1 MNNLVQAILDS
12 CRVQARYY
20 NTKLMDRNEFERL
33 LTPSTRP
40 NSEMCVPAY
49 VSFDGVCYLN
59 DLHLVEPDVDGEYH
73 AEYYDLPDTDM
84 QAPYSVDLIDG
95 LRWSYDSYC
104 SSSDLGNTRGYVYVE
119 VVWRK
124 LYQTG
129 KRVRNKIPV
138 DPKIGL
144 VWSDADGANYA
155 IVQHDATNN
164 VYKVLTDSAV
174 YASGWHLDASTLPW
188 YPKRTIVAYPWVR
201 I

>member
-1 MNNLVQAILDS
+1 MNNLVRAILDS
-12 CRVQARYY
+12 CKINVRYY
-20 NTKLMDRNEFERL
+20 SGKLMIRDEFERL

-40 NSEMCVPAY
+40 YVIMYVPAY

-59 DLHLVEPDVDGEYH
+59 ELHLVEPDGDGEYFT
-73 AEYYDLPDTDM
+73 EYYNLPDTDM
-84 QAPYSVDLIDG
+84 QAPYSVHFIDDLS
-95 LRWSYDSYC
+95 RCYESYC
-104 SSSDLGNTRGYVYVE
+104 SSSDLGKTDDAYVE

-129 KRVRNKIPV
+129 KRVRNKIPA
-138 DPKIGL
+138 DPKIGF

-155 IVQHDATNN
+155 IVRHDANNN

-174 YASGWHLDASTLPW
+174 YASGWHLDVSILPG
-188 YPKRTIVAYPWVR
+188 YPMRSIGTYPWVR